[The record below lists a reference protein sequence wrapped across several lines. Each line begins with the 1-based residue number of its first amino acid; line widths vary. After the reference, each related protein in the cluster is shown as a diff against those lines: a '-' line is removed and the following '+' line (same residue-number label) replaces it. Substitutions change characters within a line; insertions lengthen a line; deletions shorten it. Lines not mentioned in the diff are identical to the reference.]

1 MRNSLICRRALAGR
15 LCSNKVFQ
23 LMPISCATQAVS
35 GGGIKARSVF
45 KVKERNV
52 FHHVPYSYCRDP
64 LLQARQKRRVC
75 AGSPCSR
82 GLGLATSYIRG
93 K

>member
-52 FHHVPYSYCRDP
+52 FPSCALQ
-64 LLQARQKRRVC
+64 LLQRPLA
-75 AGSPCSR
+75 AGEAEKK
-82 GLGLATSYIRG
+82 GLGRIALLQGTG
-93 K
+93 FGHELH